1 MGSGAGLSA
10 DMLLD
15 LFAEVDAEL
24 KEHGEPLSILIV
36 GGAAIA
42 LQWGGRWTHDVDV
55 VSEGMTLEL
64 RAAVARVGLRRGLRS
79 DWINDAAKLKAASP
93 EIGISPRPLYA
104 GERFSV
110 YGADARYLLAMKLMS
125 MRPIDRADLPV
136 LLEETGISS
145 EQELFDLVEE
155 AYPNH
160 AIPVA
165 VRYIITDAL
174 DQYLQ
179 DKNKKD

>member
-1 MGSGAGLSA
+1 MGSSTGLNA

-24 KEHGEPLSILIV
+24 EGHGEPLSILIV

-42 LQWGGRWTHDVDV
+42 LQWGGRWTNDVDV
-55 VSEGMTLEL
+55 VSEGMTSEL
-64 RAAVARVGLRRGLRS
+64 RAAVAKIGARRGLRS
-79 DWINDAAKLKAASP
+79 DWINDAAKIKAASP
-93 EIGISPRPLYA
+93 EIGLKPQTLYV
-104 GERFSV
+104 GKRFSV

-125 MRPIDRADLPV
+125 RRPIDRADIPI

-145 EQELFDLVEE
+145 EEDLLNLVEN

-160 AIPVA
+160 TIPVA
-165 VRYIITDAL
+165 VRYIIEDVL
-174 DQYLQ
+174 HQY
-179 DKNKKD
+179 